1 MKKHFQKM
9 ISAGICSTL
18 LISTLAGCGAQ
29 SKAANLMDD
38 FSQDY
43 DKDTSSSDILSQT
56 DSENVG
62 KDIILPSANAITY
75 TDFAVRLFQESL
87 NTEENILI
95 SPLSVINALA
105 MTANGAKGETL
116 SQMEQLFKADLPSL
130 NEYLSDFNSSLPS
143 EEKYKLHVANS
154 IWLKDKEGFAAEEDF
169 LKTNQRLYKADIYKA
184 PFDASTL
191 KDINHWVAENT
202 DNMIPKILQKI
213 SSDAVMYLV
222 NALAFDAEWQTS
234 YESYNI
240 SDDVFTTENGI
251 EKSISMMH
259 SKENILLQDI
269 NENGDTTAMGFLKYY
284 ADDKYAFAALL
295 PEEGMDIR
303 EYVKTLSGEHLNK
316 ILTETTNADI
326 RASLPKFE
334 AEYSIGMKEI
344 LQDMGM
350 TTPFDPEQADF
361 SGIGFSSDGNL
372 YISDVIHKTFIAVD
386 EQGTKAGAA
395 TLVEIC
401 TESAS
406 IDITEPI
413 YITLDRPFVYMIIDC
428 EEKLPIFIGT
438 VMEP

>member
-1 MKKHFQKM
+1 M

-18 LISTLAGCGAQ
+18 LISTLAGCGSQ

-143 EEKYKLHVANS
+143 EEKYKLYVANS

-213 SSDAVMYLV
+213 S
-222 NALAFDAEWQTS
+222 
-234 YESYNI
+234 
-240 SDDVFTTENGI
+240 
-251 EKSISMMH
+251 
-259 SKENILLQDI
+259 LL
-269 NENGDTTAMGFLKYY
+269 L
-284 ADDKYAFAALL
+284 
-295 PEEGMDIR
+295 
-303 EYVKTLSGEHLNK
+303 
-316 ILTETTNADI
+316 
-326 RASLPKFE
+326 
-334 AEYSIGMKEI
+334 
-344 LQDMGM
+344 
-350 TTPFDPEQADF
+350 
-361 SGIGFSSDGNL
+361 
-372 YISDVIHKTFIAVD
+372 
-386 EQGTKAGAA
+386 
-395 TLVEIC
+395 
-401 TESAS
+401 
-406 IDITEPI
+406 
-413 YITLDRPFVYMIIDC
+413 
-428 EEKLPIFIGT
+428 
-438 VMEP
+438 